1 MIIAAAAALAVAGC
15 GKKNIEFDGCG
26 QIDAT
31 KVTVSAESGGKLISL
46 VAEEGDRLEKGELTG
61 VIDSVQTYLQKEEL
75 IRRKEGALTRIVDIP
90 LQMKPMEEQLANHE
104 ADLKRFR
111 ALLKSNAG
119 TQKQVDDMEAQIAIL
134 KGKIAAQK
142 VSYANGNAGI
152 ENEIS
157 TYEVQIAKAMD
168 QLSKCRVVSPISGIV
183 LTKYAEAGEMVTVGK
198 PLYEVADLDNVYVRA
213 YFSTEQL
220 AGVKLGDKV
229 TVIPDDGTDS
239 PKQYEGVVTWISS
252 DAEFTPKNIQ
262 TRDERADM
270 VYAVKVSVRNDGFL
284 RLGMYAYVRL

>member
-1 MIIAAAAALAVAGC
+1 MCIR
-15 GKKNIEFDGCG
+15 DR
-26 QIDAT
+26 Q
-31 KVTVSAESGGKLISL
+31 
-46 VAEEGDRLEKGELTG
+46 EGDRLEKGELTG

-90 LQMKPMEEQLANHE
+90 LQMKPMEDQLANHE

-152 ENEIS
+152 ENEIG

-168 QLSKCRVVSPISGIV
+168 QLSKCRVVSPVYGTV
-183 LTKYAEAGEMVTVGK
+183 LTKYAEEGEMVTVGK

-229 TVIPDDGTDS
+229 AVIPDDGTDS
-239 PKQYEGVVTWISS
+239 PKQYEGIVTWISS

-284 RLGMYAYVRL
+284 RLGMYAYVKL